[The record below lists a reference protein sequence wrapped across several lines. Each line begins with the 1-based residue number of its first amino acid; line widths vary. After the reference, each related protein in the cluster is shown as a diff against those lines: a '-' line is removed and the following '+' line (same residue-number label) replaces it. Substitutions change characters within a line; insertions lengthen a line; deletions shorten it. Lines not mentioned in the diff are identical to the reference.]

1 LSTPQPATLTKKVSG
16 FDDRLRWVAGNSQ
29 LQPLQFVSNFVLNS
43 AMATHLTI
51 SDKCPSETSTKK
63 PCDARDAENS
73 QLTSA
78 CLLKLPTEL
87 LLEVAKQ
94 LEGDNQALAALM
106 RSCKSLKLVA
116 EGLLYTAITIPRSSK
131 YQAPHLVRTL
141 LEKPS
146 HALQVCKISLAINV
160 SSSSGSETTNADII
174 DITNQTTWISDIR
187 THFNSLKNRYVD
199 SWLRQVLSGHIPSI
213 AMMLLTLLPRAAQ
226 VEVFVYENAAYSAP
240 VNDVSRV
247 LFGIH
252 QSRLFLGR
260 LGQPRPSL
268 AQLRSAFTSAL
279 SNVRQLKLLG
289 GNLNLLLLPF
299 DSLDVLE
306 IDLGAEFAT
315 ATPGI
320 TTRINT
326 VVDRVANLWSH
337 SRHIP
342 RLNTLVLHSDCCE
355 FLPDLGLYSKLP
367 HFLAGI
373 ERSQLQQ
380 LEVYIKWSPRK
391 ASTKHCSFVHLLDS
405 LGGDLVERLKIDY
418 VDGSDFR
425 PKDCLGDFSR
435 ATSLSIFPRLKD
447 FTILQEA
454 IISRNYQRSLD
465 WEWDVASFFP
475 CLLETLTIVCPTAV
489 TLRWLGHLQLARLS
503 GAMGHLRKIT
513 LLCRCGHGASTDD
526 FNSDAADQCFGALM
540 DVGILVEVVEET
552 PGAFAKKAR
561 KDGSV
566 WEAEWAEHGWT
577 DAMFGVDR

>member
-1 LSTPQPATLTKKVSG
+1 
-16 FDDRLRWVAGNSQ
+16 
-29 LQPLQFVSNFVLNS
+29 
-43 AMATHLTI
+43 
-51 SDKCPSETSTKK
+51 
-63 PCDARDAENS
+63 
-73 QLTSA
+73 
-78 CLLKLPTEL
+78 
-87 LLEVAKQ
+87 
-94 LEGDNQALAALM
+94 
-106 RSCKSLKLVA
+106 
-116 EGLLYTAITIPRSSK
+116 
-131 YQAPHLVRTL
+131 
-141 LEKPS
+141 
-146 HALQVCKISLAINV
+146 
-160 SSSSGSETTNADII
+160 
-174 DITNQTTWISDIR
+174 
-187 THFNSLKNRYVD
+187 
-199 SWLRQVLSGHIPSI
+199 
-213 AMMLLTLLPRAAQ
+213 MMLLTLLPRAAQ
-226 VEVFVYENAAYSAP
+226 VEVFVYENAACSAP

-268 AQLRSAFTSAL
+268 AQLRLAFTSAL

-289 GNLNLLLLPF
+289 GNLDLLLLPF
-299 DSLDVLE
+299 NSLDVLE

-342 RLNTLVLHSDCCE
+342 RLHTLVLHSDWCE
-355 FLPDLGLYSKLP
+355 VLPDSGLHSKLP

-380 LEVYIKWSPRK
+380 LEVYIKWSFRK

-418 VDGSDFR
+418 VDGSDFK
-425 PKDCLGDFSR
+425 PKDCLDDFSR
-435 ATSLSIFPRLKD
+435 ATSLSMFPRLKD

-454 IISRNYQRSLD
+454 VISRNYQRSLD

-503 GAMGHLRKIT
+503 GAMGHLREIT
-513 LLCRCGHGASTDD
+513 LLCRCGHGASPDD
-526 FNSDAADQCFGALM
+526 FNSDAADQCFGALL

-552 PGAFAKKAR
+552 PGAFAKQER

-577 DAMFGVDR
+577 DAMFGVDG